1 VKSLGSKLL
10 SYVSG
15 TLVEKRSSAISGELE
30 VWFQNGRYVLH
41 SPDANYSFDTLH
53 RVFQKAFKKLSVRK
67 LNPERVL
74 ILGFGAGSIAGIL
87 YDEMKLKP
95 RITGIELDP
104 EVVSLAKKY
113 FQLERF
119 THLDL
124 VITDAAQFVQ
134 SFNLTVNL
142 VVSDVFI
149 DKIIPEH
156 VLSEAY
162 IQNLV
167 RLTAKG
173 GLGVINMI
181 TETKAQRGQLARIK
195 DYIQQAGATTE
206 FFPVS
211 SINTIVSW
219 KK

>member
-1 VKSLGSKLL
+1 VKSVGSKLL

-15 TLVEKRSSAISGELE
+15 TLVEKRSSAISSELE

-41 SPDANYSFDTLH
+41 SPDANYSYDTLH

-87 YDEMKLKP
+87 CDEMKLKP

-134 SFNLTVNL
+134 SFKLTVNL
-142 VVSDVFI
+142 LVSDVFI
-149 DKIIPEH
+149 DKTIPEH

-162 IQNLV
+162 VQNLV

-181 TETKAQRGQLARIK
+181 TETKVQRGQLARIK